1 MSNKVDK
8 LFKDKLEG
16 HSLQPSAQAWEKVEA
31 HLVKKNKIG
40 LMLRTAAAI
49 AVIGVVTFVGLNW
62 NDGKEMTKEIAKQ
75 EPVGEG
81 KQEEGAKGVR
91 SQEEVVSSKEEVVS
105 SKESGVRSQ
114 ESPGTVKKQTKKPK
128 TQPVPE
134 QPRQQPVEQPI
145 EQSLDHPI
153 EQIAAVE
160 DSPTQQPSHL
170 ATRQPEKG
178 ITLTYSLPPVKN
190 EVTEPAIAAVK
201 SEEKRTGLERVL
213 AIAREVK
220 NGDPLGE
227 LREAKDD
234 IFAFDF
240 RKDKTKKQH

>member
-40 LMLRTAAAI
+40 LMLRAAAAI
-49 AVIGVVTFVGLNW
+49 AVIGVVSFVGLNW

-81 KQEEGAKGVR
+81 KQEEGAK
-91 SQEEVVSSKEEVVS
+91 
-105 SKESGVRSQ
+105 GVRSQ